1 MTGPTIMETNDE
13 MPTDMIDDRAE
24 LQIDHQRL
32 SKQRVELTVRLG
44 GQLRHKDVL
53 NLGTAGAREKF
64 ARVVADKLQLEQ
76 SAIEQE
82 LLDIADV
89 LEGGPDAEPEEDDQ
103 PTFTNAAADG
113 RGLMID
119 QIAAALL
126 ALTGGWPRRVGGEL
140 FAEGPDGRPDM
151 IRSATDL
158 FAWIR
163 QHARVVWRR
172 GDDKVPQDEFHAHLL
187 RTAQVYDAVEMVPHW
202 PPVPGICYMTPALP
216 EADGSYLEM
225 LLDAFSPATPVDR
238 ALMKAYLMT
247 LVWGGAPGT
256 RPAFLF
262 TGPEVDE
269 QQGRGVGK
277 TTFATITAPLF
288 GGFLRVGTREDMP
301 AIIKRLLSA
310 QGRGKRVV
318 LLDNVKTHRFS
329 WAELEAFITSPVI
342 SGHEMYRGEGQR
354 PNTTTVAITVNGAS
368 LSKDLAQRA
377 IVVRLARPEHAAA
390 WAETVA
396 RYIADCGPEILA
408 DLRRLLES
416 GATATY
422 SRPSRWAA
430 WEAEVL
436 AKVEDPQ
443 ACQAAI
449 LQRQALVDDD
459 ASEAEIVAEHFLT
472 QLTRRG
478 IDPATGYV
486 LVARPL
492 AREWLEAALGEPM
505 KTSKAR
511 AVLNGLGIPQLYE
524 SVKDGTRGWCWR
536 GPLAAT
542 TCGMTLVEY

>member
-1 MTGPTIMETNDE
+1 MGANDE
-13 MPTDMIDDRAE
+13 MPTDMTDDQAE
-24 LQIDHQRL
+24 LQIDHHQL
-32 SKQRVELTVRLG
+32 SPQRVELTVRLG

-53 NLGTAGAREKF
+53 NLGAAGAREKF
-64 ARVVADKLQLEQ
+64 ARTVADKLHLEQ

-82 LLDIADV
+82 LLDIADE
-89 LEGGPDAEPEEDDQ
+89 LGGGPEDNPEEDGL

-119 QIAAALL
+119 QVAGALL
-126 ALTGGWPRRVGGEL
+126 ALTGGWPRRVGNEL
-140 FAEGPDGRPDM
+140 FAVGPDGRPDA

-163 QHARVVWRR
+163 RHAGVVWRR

-187 RTAQVYDAVEMVPHW
+187 RAAEAYDAVELVPHW
-202 PPVPGICYMTPALP
+202 PPVPGIYYMTPELP
-216 EADGSYLEM
+216 EADGTHLEL
-225 LLDAFSPATPVDR
+225 LLDAFRPATPVDR
-238 ALMKAYLMT
+238 SLLKAYLMT
-247 LVWGGAPGT
+247 PVWGGAPGA

-288 GGFLRVGTREDMP
+288 GGFVQAGAKEDMP
-301 AIIKRLLSA
+301 AIVKRLLSPK
-310 QGRGKRVV
+310 GRGKRVV

-342 SGHEMYRGEGQR
+342 SGHEMYQGEGQR
-354 PNTTTVAITVNGAS
+354 PNTSTVAITVNGAS

-377 IVVRLARPEHAAA
+377 VVVRLARPEHAAD
-390 WAETVA
+390 WAKTVA
-396 RYIADCGPEILA
+396 GYIADRRAEILA
-408 DLRRLLES
+408 DLGRLLTS
-416 GATATY
+416 GATATF

-449 LQRQALVDDD
+449 LQRQAMVDDD
-459 ASEAEIVAEHFLT
+459 ASEAEMVADQFRAE
-472 QLTRRG
+472 LTRRG
-478 IDPATGYV
+478 LDPATGYV
-486 LVARPL
+486 FVPRPL
-492 AREWLEAALGEPM
+492 ARAWLEAALGEPLKM
-505 KTSKAR
+505 SKAR
-511 AVLNGLGIPQLYE
+511 AVLNGMGIPQLHE
-524 SVKDGTRGWCWR
+524 SASGGTRGWCWR
-536 GPLAAT
+536 GPQAVT
-542 TCGMTLVEY
+542 TGGMTVVAG